1 MNWDNRI
8 HWVCRRKTRE
18 DFSDSYPQRNS
29 HVTFACLWK
38 TGAASQQAEV
48 FPVDRTGPWRLSRVG
63 PPHGGSRADW
73 LRPGSRLGY
82 PSPVCSTTGDA
93 IDPIDRI
100 AAAIDQLASDAQG
113 DSGEAEPGALA
124 ARVAELWLMVSALD
138 PELARRKQRY
148 TRPADGAP
156 SA

>member
-1 MNWDNRI
+1 
-8 HWVCRRKTRE
+8 
-18 DFSDSYPQRNS
+18 
-29 HVTFACLWK
+29 
-38 TGAASQQAEV
+38 
-48 FPVDRTGPWRLSRVG
+48 
-63 PPHGGSRADW
+63 
-73 LRPGSRLGY
+73 
-82 PSPVCSTTGDA
+82 VCSTTGDA

-113 DSGEAEPGALA
+113 ESGEVEPGALA

-148 TRPADGAP
+148 TRPAGGAP

>member
-1 MNWDNRI
+1 VRL
-8 HWVCRRKTRE
+8 RSRLR
-18 DFSDSYPQRNS
+18 S
-29 HVTFACLWK
+29 
-38 TGAASQQAEV
+38 
-48 FPVDRTGPWRLSRVG
+48 FPISRTGPSCLPCPVPTVR
-63 PPHGGSRADW
+63 GSRPDW

-100 AAAIDQLASDAQG
+100 AAAIDQLASDAHG
-113 DSGEAEPGALA
+113 ESGEVEPGILA